1 MPMEKEK
8 IQVHV
13 DRIERDGY
21 TIVENAIEPDLIE
34 SIAGELPRVA
44 RECNIAAGNNP
55 FEGYKT
61 TRAGNLLAHGKV
73 FEAIPV
79 HPNILPIV
87 EGVLDNGLL
96 VSSLSSISIGPG
108 EAAQPIHSD
117 DILIPLEKPHRA
129 IICNTMWAITDFTD
143 ENGATRIV
151 PGTHK
156 LDHSPQYGKTYDSIP
171 AVMKR
176 GSVLVWHGSLW
187 HGGGANRTADRVR
200 VGVAMNYCAGYIR
213 QQENQQLGIP
223 REIVKQFSPRLKE
236 LAGYGVY
243 NGLIGSICGKSPA
256 SAILGESESQSLL
269 FGRG

>member
-1 MPMEKEK
+1 MPLDKDQ
-8 IQVHV
+8 IQTHV
-13 DRIERDGY
+13 DRVARDGY
-21 TIVENAIEPDLIE
+21 TIVEDAIEPELLDW
-34 SIAGELPRVA
+34 IARELPRVE
-44 RECNIAAGNNP
+44 RECNISAGDNP

-61 TRAGNLLAHGKV
+61 TRTGNLLAHGKA

-87 EGVLDNGLL
+87 EGVLDDGLL
-96 VSSLSSISIGPG
+96 VSSLSSICIGPG

-156 LDHSPQYGKTYDSIP
+156 LDHSPDYGKRYDSIP
-171 AVMKR
+171 AVMKK

-187 HGGGANRTADRVR
+187 HGGGANRTADQVR
-200 VGVAMNYCAGYIR
+200 
-213 QQENQQLGIP
+213 
-223 REIVKQFSPRLKE
+223 
-236 LAGYGVY
+236 
-243 NGLIGSICGKSPA
+243 
-256 SAILGESESQSLL
+256 
-269 FGRG
+269 